1 MILDCNIFCKNACLK
16 SHYLGIVTKYKD
28 DMFLFSLGGEMS
40 QKSLILVVEDEKDMA
55 EHIKTTLEKSDRYD
69 VLNAFNGEEGLELF
83 NENSRFFG
91 FAKNRIKCI
100 VLDLKMPKMN
110 GLQFLKELR
119 NSEYC
124 FTRLPVIILSA
135 YEDQD
140 KWLEVTSTVSGM
152 VCHYLKK
159 PFKKVELL
167 SVLNRAVNYEMEYMI
182 DETKSQLLEKMNDL
196 RGVEV
201 VNL

>member
-1 MILDCNIFCKNACLK
+1 
-16 SHYLGIVTKYKD
+16 
-28 DMFLFSLGGEMS
+28 MS
-40 QKSLILVVEDEKDMA
+40 NKSLILVVEDEKDMA
-55 EHIKTTLEKSDRYD
+55 EHIKNTLVKTDRYE
-69 VLNAFNGEEGLELF
+69 VLNAYDGEEGLAVF

-110 GLQFLKELR
+110 GLQFLKEIR
-119 NSEYC
+119 NNEYC

-140 KWLEVTSTVSGM
+140 KWLEVTSVVSGM

-159 PFKKVELL
+159 PFKKIELL
-167 SVLNRAVNYEMEYMI
+167 SIIDRAVNYEMEYMI
-182 DETKSQLLEKMNDL
+182 DETKKRLTEKMDEL
-196 RGVEV
+196 RGVEIV
-201 VNL
+201 EI